1 MNYRGYFE
9 KEAERLAYAKE
20 FPPLETRIQQVEDL
34 TEWYYM
40 AVGKHYNYAYHLELL
55 GSYILADT
63 LRDKATHKVKKSEYP
78 ILSESQQ
85 KLRNRRESR
94 VGDENLDFIYLKSVK
109 THPNAFKTTTQ
120 NKDEG

>member
-1 MNYRGYFE
+1 MNYKGHFE
-9 KEAERLAYAKE
+9 KEVERMAYAKE
-20 FPPLETRIQQVEDL
+20 VPALEIRIQQVEDL
-34 TEWYYM
+34 TEWYYR
-40 AVGKHYNYAYHLELL
+40 VTGKHYNNSYFLDLL

-63 LRDKATHKVKKSEYP
+63 LRDKATHKVKNEEYP

-94 VGDENLDFIYLKSVK
+94 VGDENIDFIYLKSVK

-120 NKDEG
+120 NKEE

>member
-1 MNYRGYFE
+1 MNYKGYFE
-9 KEAERLAYAKE
+9 NEVERMVYAKE
-20 FPPLETRIQQVEDL
+20 VPPLETRIQQVEDL
-34 TEWYYM
+34 TEWYFEV
-40 AVGKHYNYAYHLELL
+40 VGKHYNNTFYLEIL

-63 LRDKATHKVKKSEYP
+63 LRDKNTHKMKHEEYP

-109 THPNAFKTTTQ
+109 THPNAFKTTTK
-120 NKDEG
+120 NKEE

>member
-1 MNYRGYFE
+1 MDYKRYFE
-9 KEAERLAYAKE
+9 KEVERLVYSKE
-20 FPPLETRIQQVEDL
+20 VPPLESRILQVEAI
-34 TEWYYM
+34 TEWYYEV
-40 AVGKHYNYAYHLELL
+40 VGKHYNNAFYLELL

-63 LRDKATHKVKKSEYP
+63 LRDKASHKVRKDEYP